1 MSENKM
7 SPHRPSETKNA
18 ETTRAASAV
27 LRDPRKRSA
36 LLDADYIRTPK
47 ASSPIPKHS
56 PNFASLAVQLSVDP
70 IVRTIGYV
78 ESLPALGR
86 RVKVQTLVAERE
98 DGRRFAYDLTDER
111 PPRHMTWR
119 AFSSSHCRKIPSN
132 WSRLIERKSISSP
145 AQATASESGTTET
158 IQLQTPLGPRSRKR

>member
-56 PNFASLAVQLSVDP
+56 PQF
-70 IVRTIGYV
+70 
-78 ESLPALGR
+78 
-86 RVKVQTLVAERE
+86 
-98 DGRRFAYDLTDER
+98 
-111 PPRHMTWR
+111 
-119 AFSSSHCRKIPSN
+119 C
-132 WSRLIERKSISSP
+132 
-145 AQATASESGTTET
+145 
-158 IQLQTPLGPRSRKR
+158 